1 LAALS
6 TLAALLSALAGL
18 LGLLSRLLAA
28 LLPAALLP
36 AVLTTLARLLRL
48 LARPLTRVLIGVV
61 HWERSCVRL
70 VQAFNTGER
79 QLFRLDGTM
88 LPTNVDNRSLRL
100 GAVVAAGMGARL
112 ERIFERRI
120 PVAAAV
126 AAGHQ
131 QPERDNGENHPG
143 GPHALLPLR
152 RRSIAFFRPRARAR
166 PCQNRER
173 SLEPPAR
180 GA

>member
-18 LGLLSRLLAA
+18 LGLLPRLLAALLPAA

-79 QLFRLDGTM
+79 QLFRLERY
-88 LPTNVDNRSLRL
+88 P
-100 GAVVAAGMGARL
+100 VAD
-112 ERIFERRI
+112 ERR
-120 PVAAAV
+120 
-126 AAGHQ
+126 
-131 QPERDNGENHPG
+131 QPLTS
-143 GPHALLPLR
+143 AWR
-152 RRSIAFFRPRARAR
+152 RR
-166 PCQNRER
+166 
-173 SLEPPAR
+173 R
-180 GA
+180 GRNAGSA

>member
-18 LGLLSRLLAA
+18 LGLLPRLLAA

-79 QLFRLDGTM
+79 QLFRLERY
-88 LPTNVDNRSLRL
+88 P
-100 GAVVAAGMGARL
+100 VAD
-112 ERIFERRI
+112 ERR
-120 PVAAAV
+120 
-126 AAGHQ
+126 
-131 QPERDNGENHPG
+131 QPLTS
-143 GPHALLPLR
+143 AWR
-152 RRSIAFFRPRARAR
+152 RR
-166 PCQNRER
+166 
-173 SLEPPAR
+173 R
-180 GA
+180 GRNAGSA